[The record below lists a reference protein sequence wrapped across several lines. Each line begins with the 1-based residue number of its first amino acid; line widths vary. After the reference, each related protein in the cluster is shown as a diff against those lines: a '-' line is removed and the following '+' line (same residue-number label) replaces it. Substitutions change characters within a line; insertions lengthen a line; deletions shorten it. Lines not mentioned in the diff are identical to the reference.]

1 MGLVF
6 LHKSRNVFK
15 MRICDII
22 NYRGVKRKEY
32 RILEFGGFV
41 WDFLLVLSGW
51 LFFFFF
57 LVHQSRTTV

>member
-32 RILEFGGFV
+32 RILGVWGVCLGFFV
-41 WDFLLVLSGW
+41 GFIW
-51 LFFFFF
+51 LAFFFF
-57 LVHQSRTTV
+57 LSSTSE